1 MYLAD
6 IKHGPYFWTLLQRSA
21 QDS

>member
-6 IKHGPYFWTLLQRSA
+6 IKLSNI
-21 QDS
+21 